1 MFFSPVINI
10 LPCAVGILRR
20 LRQQRIEPQS
30 FWSSSQ
36 KLFKISIRKTLVGS
50 EKNVKFVHS
59 RAATPRCESLHTHS
73 PSMNT
78 SPADKWNACL
88 DVLKHSLPI
97 NEYET
102 WFSALRFAGFEQNRL
117 FVLVPAKY
125 VAEYIGRHHR
135 DSVKH
140 ALVQVFGEAVQLF
153 WRYPEATPAASASP
167 NASSEPQ
174 RPKLDPQLNPRYTFG
189 TFVEGV
195 SNRLPRTV
203 ALSIADT
210 PGQDTFNPFFLYGPP
225 GVGKTHLVN
234 AIGAR
239 ICEQYPEKRVL
250 FVPAHTFKT
259 QYTDSVRRNKLNDF
273 MNFYQSIDVLIID
286 DIQGIATPKTLQT
299 FFHIFNHLQQN
310 RRQIIMT
317 CDRPPV
323 QLEGMEERM
332 LSRFKWGM
340 IAAIEKPDPS
350 LRLAILKAKIK
361 RDGLRF
367 IPKEVV
373 QYIAEN
379 VESSVRELEG
389 LLNTLMMRTV
399 CDNCDIDIEMAQRVI
414 ACVVDIDRRDL
425 SPDDIISVVAQQTG
439 VKPKEIT
446 SKLRKH
452 DVAQARQLAMYLIH
466 KHCHTSYA
474 QIGRCFGGRDHST
487 VLYSCDQVS
496 RRLSVDKDFR
506 RMVDNI
512 EMALKKMS

>member
-1 MFFSPVINI
+1 
-10 LPCAVGILRR
+10 
-20 LRQQRIEPQS
+20 
-30 FWSSSQ
+30 
-36 KLFKISIRKTLVGS
+36 
-50 EKNVKFVHS
+50 
-59 RAATPRCESLHTHS
+59 
-73 PSMNT
+73 MNT
-78 SPADKWNACL
+78 TPADKWKACL
-88 DVLKHSLPI
+88 EHLKSTLPTG
-97 NEYET
+97 EYDT
-102 WFSALRFAGFEQNRL
+102 WFAALQYVGFEQNRL
-117 FVLVPAKY
+117 YVGVPAKF
-125 VAEYIGRHHR
+125 VADYIGRHHR
-135 DSVKH
+135 ECMKQ
-140 ALVQVFGEAVQLF
+140 ALYTVFGEQVQLF
-153 WRYPEATPAASASP
+153 WRYPEGTPTANATAEKEAPK
-167 NASSEPQ
+167 
-174 RPKLDPQLNPRYTFG
+174 RPKLDPQLNPRYTFE

-203 ALSIADT
+203 AMSIAEK

-225 GVGKTHLVN
+225 GVGKTHLAN

-239 ICEQYPEKRVL
+239 ICELHPEKRVL

-259 QYTDSVRRNKLNDF
+259 QYTDSVRFNKQNDF

-286 DIQGIATPKTLQT
+286 DIQVIATQKSLQT

-310 RRQIIMT
+310 RKQIVMT

-367 IPKEVV
+367 IPKDVV

-399 CDNCDIDIEMAQRVI
+399 CDNCDIDIEMARRVI
-414 ACVVDIDRRDL
+414 ACVVNMDERDL
-425 SPDDIISVVAQQTG
+425 SADDIISVVGQQTG

-446 SKLRKH
+446 SKLRKQN
-452 DVAQARQLAMYLIH
+452 VAQARQLSMYLIQ
-466 KHCHTSYA
+466 KHCGMSYS
-474 QIGRCFGGRDHST
+474 QIGRHFGGRDHST
-487 VLYSCDQVS
+487 VMYSCNQVA
-496 RRLSVDKDFR
+496 RLLSVDKDFR
-506 RMVDNI
+506 RMVENL
-512 EMALKKMS
+512 ELALKKMS